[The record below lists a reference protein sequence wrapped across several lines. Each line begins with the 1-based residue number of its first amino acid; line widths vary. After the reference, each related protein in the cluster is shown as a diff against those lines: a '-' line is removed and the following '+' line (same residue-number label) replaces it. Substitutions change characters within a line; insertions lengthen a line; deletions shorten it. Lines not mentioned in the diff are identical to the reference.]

1 MKISEWSR
9 LITVELEDFH
19 GNKKKLKIGDKFLY
33 GNKVV
38 GQKETK
44 KIGNDI
50 SYYIVT
56 NVKNKSVEYQMG
68 FGTLEEG

>member
-9 LITVELEDFH
+9 LIIVELEDFH
-19 GNKKKLKIGDKFLY
+19 GNKKELKIGDKFLY

-68 FGTLEEG
+68 FGILKEG